1 MEMKYELIIFDMDGT
16 ILDTLEDL
24 QSSLNHA
31 LALSGFAVRSL
42 DEVRSFVGNGIGKLI
57 ERSLPASSLPAHFEK
72 VYGDFMAHYTI
83 HCTDL
88 TRPYAGIPQ
97 LISTLR
103 KKGCQTAVVSNK
115 ADAAVG
121 ELCRRYFPG
130 LFDYAIG
137 EREGLARKPEADLVN
152 FVLKELNCPK
162 EKTVYIGDSEVDIA
176 TAQNA
181 GLDAIIV
188 DWGFRDTAFLKKQ
201 GAKTIASSPEEILAL
216 LE

>member
-137 EREGLARKPEADLVN
+137 ERKGLARKPEADLVN

>member
-1 MEMKYELIIFDMDGT
+1 MKYELIIFDMDGT

-57 ERSLPASSLPAHFEK
+57 ERSLPASNLPAHFEK

>member
-1 MEMKYELIIFDMDGT
+1 MKYELIIFDMDGT

-121 ELCRRYFPG
+121 QLCRRYFPG

-137 EREGLARKPEADLVN
+137 ECEGLARKPEADLVN

-181 GLDAIIV
+181 GLDAVIV

>member
-1 MEMKYELIIFDMDGT
+1 MKYELIIFDMDGT

-97 LISTLR
+97 LINTLR

-201 GAKTIASSPEEILAL
+201 VAKTIASSPEEILAL

>member
-1 MEMKYELIIFDMDGT
+1 MKYELIIFDMDGT

>member
-1 MEMKYELIIFDMDGT
+1 MKYELIIFDMDGT

-181 GLDAIIV
+181 GLDAVIV